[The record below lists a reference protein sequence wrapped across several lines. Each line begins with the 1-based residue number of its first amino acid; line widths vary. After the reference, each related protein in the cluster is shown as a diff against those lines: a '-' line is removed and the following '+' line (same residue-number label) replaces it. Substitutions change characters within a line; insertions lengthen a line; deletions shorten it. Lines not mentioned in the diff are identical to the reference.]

1 MRTKVISAVQFG
13 AFVLVVL
20 GVLVGFF
27 LVVRHFYRRAKVN
40 VAEAAVSELWVDAAH
55 GDDGNQGTTPAKAF
69 RTIQKAAN
77 AAGPGTTVHIL
88 PGVYRESVRPAVDG
102 MADAPI
108 TYVAEEGPGTVVVRG
123 SEPSSSLDWV
133 RLSEDSIGLPD
144 GVNPADIYYA
154 DVSSWSLDDAPRF
167 LVEMDDGGRVETRLP
182 LAREPDWHVETDWRY
197 HELWWTAD
205 GGLRVSACDPSD
217 PDNDDWNCDLPSR
230 CENQLTDVNYYP
242 EPDPRI
248 EGGDLT
254 SLGDLTGARLVA
266 LDAKWGHYFYKRQ
279 IVSHEVAEG
288 RITLDGQCL
297 QDGGVSDPGL
307 GWGTKYYVED
317 HPALLDSP
325 GEWWYDGANGRL
337 YLWPPAPGNPKTMD
351 LEISRRMDG
360 FDLTNRS
367 HIVLDGLTIEIV
379 NRNAVKQG
387 WGSGSQGNQVLNST
401 LRYADYGV
409 VVLQSGGGVTRDFRL
424 EDSEIAYIDSNA
436 LFVSEW
442 WDGAPSPGSDWQP
455 STRDI
460 VIKGNEMHHLGFR
473 ADTDNAIGVKIQFA
487 NELRFEENHVHD
499 VAHNGVQFSWSV
511 IESDRIYDF
520 SPDEIKTGK
529 ILVKDNVFEETCQL
543 TTDCAGLKFW
553 GQAPDNH
560 VFRDVLVTGNVF
572 RDNLA
577 WTYVAEQREG
587 WWTGGEGC
595 GVQGHAGFGLY
606 LDSASGIHA
615 YRNVAYNNAYA
626 GFMLAAAWRD
636 GDVIFYNNVVADS
649 LYGIRP
655 SGTYHDT
662 HGGSVNTQIVNNV
675 IVNSEGYGI
684 YHCTADKDFGS
695 TNIDHNLYY
704 NNGWRTYDHGGV
716 WKPGALAL
724 RVGGGSQEYC
734 PTLAEVREQPYDWEL
749 HGVEGDPNFARYDP
763 SDHQL
768 TDGSWPDFHLT
779 LASERLVDRGAEL
792 PDSLVGLLSTFG
804 VEDPKCGPRWDI
816 GAYEG
821 SFVVSA
827 SPASQSIEPG
837 EKALFKLAIQSI
849 GAFASPVTL
858 EAVSPDPRFELSFDR
873 TVVSSDGEV
882 TLTVADT
889 EGEGGGY
896 YSVPITITGGGFT
909 QTTSVKLLVGGSQ
922 IYLPLVVRRSD

>member
-1 MRTKVISAVQFG
+1 MRTRVKSAVQFG

-27 LVVRHFYRRAKVN
+27 LVGRHFYRQAKVT

-55 GDDGNQGTTPAKAF
+55 GDDGNQGTTPATAF

-88 PGVYRESVRPAVDG
+88 PGVYRESVRPTVDG

-108 TYVAEEGPGTVVVRG
+108 TYVAEKGPGTVVVRG
-123 SEPSSSLDWV
+123 SEPSSSLGWT
-133 RLSEDSIGLPD
+133 RLSRDSIGLPD

-154 DVSSWSLDDAPRF
+154 DLSAWSLDDAPRF
-167 LVEMDDGGRVETRLP
+167 LVELDGGGRVETRLP

-205 GGLRVSACDPSD
+205 GGLRISACDPSD
-217 PDNDDWNCDLPSR
+217 PKNDWNCDLPSR
-230 CENQLTDVNYYP
+230 CENRLTDVNYYP

-254 SLGDLTGARLVA
+254 SLGDLTGARLIA
-266 LDAKWGHYFYKRQ
+266 LDAKWGHYFYNRQ
-279 IVSHEVAEG
+279 IVSHAVEEG
-288 RITLDGQCL
+288 RITVDGQCL

-317 HPALLDSP
+317 HPGLLDSP
-325 GEWWYDGANGRL
+325 GEWWYDEATGRL
-337 YLWPPAPGNPKTMD
+337 YLLSPAGDPAAID
-351 LEISRRMDG
+351 LEISRRKDG
-360 FDLTNRS
+360 FDLTGRS

-379 NRNAVKQG
+379 DRNAVKQG
-387 WGSGSQGNQVLNST
+387 WGPGSQGNKILNST

-442 WDGAPSPGSDWQP
+442 WDGAPSPGSGWQP

-460 VIKGNEMHHLGFR
+460 VIKGNEMYHLGFR

-487 NELRFEENHVHD
+487 NELRFEENYIHD

-511 IESDRIYDF
+511 IDSDKTYGF
-520 SPDEIKTGK
+520 SPEEIKTGK

-577 WTYVAEQREG
+577 WTYVGEQREG

-595 GVQGHAGFGLY
+595 EMQGHAGFGLY

-636 GDVIFYNNVVADS
+636 GDVLFYNNVVANS
-649 LYGIRP
+649 MYGIRP
-655 SGTYHDT
+655 SGTDHDT
-662 HGGSVNTQIVNNV
+662 HGGSVKTEIVNNV
-675 IVNSEGYGI
+675 IVNNEGYGI
-684 YHCTADKDFGS
+684 YQSTADENFGEM
-695 TNIDHNLYY
+695 TIENNLYY
-704 NNGWRTYDHGGV
+704 NNGWRPSDDGGV
-716 WKPGALAL
+716 WKPGAMAV
-724 RVGGGSQEYC
+724 RTPNGQTYYQSV
-734 PTLAEVREQPYDWEL
+734 AEIREHPYHWEMD
-749 HGVEGDPNFARYDP
+749 GAEGDPRFRTYDP
-763 SDHQL
+763 SDHEPTL
-768 TDGSWPDFHLT
+768 ARRPDFHLT
-779 LASERLVDRGAEL
+779 PASVQAIDEGAAL
-792 PDSLVGLLSTFG
+792 PASLDTLLRTFE
-804 VEDPKCGPRWDI
+804 VADPRWGAGWDI
-816 GAYEG
+816 GAFEG
-821 SFVVSA
+821 SFVVSV

-837 EKALFKLAIQSI
+837 ETASFRLTIQFI
-849 GAFASPVTL
+849 GGVASPVTV
-858 EAVSPDPRFELSFDR
+858 EAVSLDPRFELTLDR

-882 TLTVADT
+882 TLAVADT
-889 EGEGGGY
+889 KGEAGGIH
-896 YSVPITITGGGFT
+896 SVPITVTGGGFT
-909 QTTSVKLLVGGSQ
+909 QTTSVELLVGGSK
-922 IYLPLVVRRSD
+922 IYLPLVVRGSD